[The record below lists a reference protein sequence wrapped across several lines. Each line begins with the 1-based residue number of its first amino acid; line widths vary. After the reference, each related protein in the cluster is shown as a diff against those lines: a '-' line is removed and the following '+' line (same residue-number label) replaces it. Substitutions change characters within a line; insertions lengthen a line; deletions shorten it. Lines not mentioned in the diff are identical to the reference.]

1 MTSLSPERLAEIRAE
16 YEGYDRDVKLGRI
29 LGTPTV
35 GEFLDLLAAL
45 DTHVW
50 KPTHDTCIACQ
61 GTIKPTWVCQGC
73 GSVGAVLEDVEP
85 GIQAACESATVKEAT
100 P

>member
-1 MTSLSPERLAEIRAE
+1 MNDIWHPSAPSVERIAQIRRLAAE
-16 YEGYDRDVKLGRI
+16 YNFSPAYTAIR
-29 LGTPTV
+29 
-35 GEFLDLLAAL
+35 DLLAAL

-50 KPTHDTCIACQ
+50 KPTHDICIACQ

-85 GIQAACESATVKEAT
+85 GIQAAYESATTISGGDKG
-100 P
+100 